1 MKPHWQWWDAWWPQ
15 WRSHWRVLHAWP
27 LSAQAVL
34 LTVLTLLMSA
44 GLSWQVSGPAWSTW
58 WQAQEREAQAQ
69 VGLQSLQRQFKQHQ
83 ARMATLK
90 AMPHPSGADRPAW
103 VALPDSGLQA
113 NSSLT
118 AQVLANAG
126 VQVQTADGANQQLW
140 AGSLPRLLSAW
151 QSLAE
156 WAPQARVSAFVLKA
170 DVAVSAPPPPTASP
184 LSLALLA
191 REDAE
196 QALSPVTS
204 LAKSS
209 VSAPLALD
217 AAPPSP
223 IFNPFDAKWL
233 AGGLPPLARASGQL
247 KLPDAELSQWQWLG
261 ALSTPE
267 KSSALL
273 SLEGELYTLT
283 PGQALGADGGEIT
296 HVNPD
301 HVVLREWQF
310 NHQGQWQARFTLWPK
325 QGTP

>member
-1 MKPHWQWWDAWWPQ
+1 MNPKWQFWNAWWPQ

-34 LTVLTLLMSA
+34 LSVLTLLMSL

-58 WQAQEREAQAQ
+58 WQAQEREAQASLSLE
-69 VGLQSLQRQFKQHQ
+69 GLQRQVKQHQ
-83 ARMATLK
+83 ARVAALK

-103 VALPDSGLQA
+103 VALSV
-113 NSSLT
+113 S
-118 AQVLANAG
+118 G
-126 VQVQTADGANQQLW
+126 VQVQTAEGSNQQRW
-140 AGSLPRLLSAW
+140 SGSLLSLLSAW

-156 WAPQARVSAFVLKA
+156 LAPQARVSAFILKA
-170 DVAVSAPPPPTASP
+170 DLAVSAPQTISP
-184 LSLALLA
+184 LSLTLLT
-191 REDAE
+191 REYAE

-204 LAKSS
+204 PAKSTAT
-209 VSAPLALD
+209 APQVLD
-217 AAPPSP
+217 AAPPTP
-223 IFNPFDAKWL
+223 RLNPFDAKWL
-233 AGGLPPLARASGQL
+233 AGGLPPLAHASSQL

-273 SLEGELYTLT
+273 SLEGEVYALTL
-283 PGQALGADGGEIT
+283 GQALGADGGEIT
-296 HVNPD
+296 QVNPD

-310 NHQGQWQARFTLWPK
+310 NHQGKLQARFTLWPK